1 MLVKEMPQRV
11 ARVQLEIHNDGL
23 YVAVY
28 DHEDDQGLR
37 TLFKVALE
45 DLVKDC
51 LSDPNLMIKQ
61 LSSDL
66 IFELDCLIN
75 YVSSFRKKKICE
87 RDIELDFP
95 DSGFTDSF

>member
-1 MLVKEMPQRV
+1 MLVKEMPKRV

-51 LSDPNLMIKQ
+51 LSDPNLIIKQ

-75 YVSSFRKKKICE
+75 YIDSLRKKKICE
-87 RDIELDFP
+87 RDKLPEFP